1 MDTSSHNMKS
11 LFDQLGLPSEGDQIE
26 RFISQHRT
34 RTGLDPLEGAPFWS
48 PSQARFI
55 QQALS
60 DDSDW
65 SEVVD
70 ELTSAISNASHESL

>member
-1 MDTSSHNMKS
+1 MDTSNHNLTT
-11 LFDQLGLPSEGDQIE
+11 LFDQLGLPSADSEIE
-26 RFISQHRT
+26 HFIQSHRT
-34 RTGLDPLEGAPFWS
+34 ETGLDPLEGAKFWS

-65 SEVVD
+65 SEIVD
-70 ELTSAISNASHESL
+70 ELNCRLHS

>member
-1 MDTSSHNMKS
+1 MDTSNHNINT
-11 LFDQLGLPSEGDQIE
+11 LFDQLGLPSADQDIE
-26 RFISQHRT
+26 TFIRAHRT
-34 RTGLDPLEGAPFWS
+34 ETGLDPLEGARFWS

-70 ELTSAISNASHESL
+70 ELNVLLHS